1 MLMTLVYLFLNIY
14 CVFNGTYFHKMN
26 RGKNHH
32 SSDHSSQTNNSVYI
46 YIPISTHLR
55 VLTVNTA
62 DSERNLNVEYSRY
75 QPQLI
80 SGHVISERSN
90 PVMAMFV

>member
-1 MLMTLVYLFLNIY
+1 MLTTLVYLFLNIY

-26 RGKNHH
+26 RGEII
-32 SSDHSSQTNNSVYI
+32 SPVIILVRRPLLSAVLCTITVYI
-46 YIPISTHLR
+46 YTPISTHLR

-80 SGHVISERSN
+80 SGHVISER
-90 PVMAMFV
+90 